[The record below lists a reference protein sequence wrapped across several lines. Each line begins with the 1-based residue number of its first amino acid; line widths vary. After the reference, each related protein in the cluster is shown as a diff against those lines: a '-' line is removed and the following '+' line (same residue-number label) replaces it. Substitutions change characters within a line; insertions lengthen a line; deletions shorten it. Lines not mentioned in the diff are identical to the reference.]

1 MFNKVDAAK
10 KVIEGIVGGFQK
22 QIDKLDESVLIIED
36 AVASNTAKM
45 RELMAANDKH
55 VNDVDAAIKLRG
67 KLWEILN

>member
-45 RELMAANDKH
+45 RELMAENDKH
-55 VNDVDAAIKLRG
+55 INDVDAALKLRG